1 MQNAKV
7 LSKAFRGDIQALLS
21 ADVETLTGIDGI
33 GEVMAAD
40 IVTFF
45 RNPKEREIIDELL
58 QEVTLEPEASAGA
71 EAQRYAGQTYVI
83 TGSLVNFPNRTALK
97 DYITARGGKV
107 AGEVSAK
114 TTALINNDITSGSS
128 KNKKAR
134 ELGIPILSEA
144 EFLAAES

>member
-1 MQNAKV
+1 M
-7 LSKAFRGDIQALLS
+7 
-21 ADVETLTGIDGI
+21 
-33 GEVMAAD
+33 
-40 IVTFF
+40 
-45 RNPKEREIIDELL
+45 
-58 QEVTLEPEASAGA
+58 
-71 EAQRYAGQTYVI
+71 I

>member
-1 MQNAKV
+1 MPFV
-7 LSKAFRGDIQALLS
+7 VFWPRFRAASAEALTE
-21 ADVETLTGIDGI
+21 VDGI

-40 IVTFF
+40 IVNFF
-45 RNPKEREIIDELL
+45 ANPREQEIIDELL
-58 QEVTLEPEASAGA
+58 KEVTLEPEASAGA
-71 EAQRYAGQTYVI
+71 ASELYAGKVYVI
-83 TGSLVNFPNRTALK
+83 TGSLTQFPNRTALK

-134 ELGIPILSEA
+134 ELGIPIISEA
-144 EFLAAES
+144 DFLAGLG

>member
-1 MQNAKV
+1 
-7 LSKAFRGDIQALLS
+7 
-21 ADVETLTGIDGI
+21 
-33 GEVMAAD
+33 MAAD

-45 RNPKEREIIDELL
+45 RDPKEREIIDELL

-114 TTALINNDITSGSS
+114 TTALINNDIHSTSG
-128 KNKKAR
+128 KNKKAH